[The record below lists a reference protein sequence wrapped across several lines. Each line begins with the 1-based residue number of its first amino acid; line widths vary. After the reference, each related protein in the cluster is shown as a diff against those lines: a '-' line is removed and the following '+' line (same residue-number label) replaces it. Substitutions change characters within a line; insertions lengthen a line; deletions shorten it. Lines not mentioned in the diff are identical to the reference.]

1 MKKKL
6 IFVITLWI
14 VAAAAFGQTATM
26 TSPAAGASWA
36 MGTQQTISWNWKGNA
51 AIKLVLVQ
59 QNGAKVG
66 VIKSGLQLSAGSYS
80 WKVGTLEAGTPP
92 PAGGNYRIRIST
104 MDSTIIHA
112 GPVFSILTPATP
124 MQQMLLVH
132 PVMALAIIPAQPPAG
147 AAFSIKKVTY
157 EFESKGKLRFVD
169 VLIAYNSP
177 GGFSVSPAYGDPNY
191 GAQWIS
197 YKIECPMVDA
207 QGIWIKDTF
216 SGTFSVKGGGNS
228 MPFSYFPTAL
238 LPAGSGQYM
247 LSFKPGYSGLATGSG
262 TMQKKVQGVFEPG
275 GLCLHEYYPK
285 MEIQFTAQTAKGPV
299 KTSSIVY
306 LIYDR
311 QVWPIPFV
319 SLPGETN
326 LCTSGIQN
334 W

>member
-1 MKKKL
+1 
-6 IFVITLWI
+6 
-14 VAAAAFGQTATM
+14 VAVAAFGQTATM

-132 PVMALAIIPAQPPAG
+132 PVMALAIIPAQPPAT
-147 AAFSIKKVTY
+147 ATFAIKKVTY
-157 EFESKGKLRFVD
+157 EFESMGKLRFVD
-169 VLIAYNSP
+169 VLV
-177 GGFSVSPAYGDPNY
+177 SVSSPLDFSISPSYGDPQY

-197 YKIECPMVDA
+197 YEIFNPAPQQTAGV
-207 QGIWIKDTF
+207 WIADVF
-216 SGTFSVKGGGNS
+216 SGTFSVKGGGAS
-228 MPFSYFPTAL
+228 KVFSHFPTAPV
-238 LPAGSGQYM
+238 PAGNREYI
-247 LSFKPGYSGLATGSG
+247 LSFKPLYNGQAKGVG
-262 TMQKKVQGVFEPG
+262 TMQKKTPGVFEPG
-275 GLCLHEYYPK
+275 GLCLREYYPK
-285 MEIQFTAQTAKGPV
+285 MEIQFTAHTAKGPV
-299 KTSSIVY
+299 KASSTVY

-311 QVWPIPFV
+311 QVWPIFFI
-319 SLPGETN
+319 SLPGETS
-326 LCTSGIQN
+326 LCASGIQN